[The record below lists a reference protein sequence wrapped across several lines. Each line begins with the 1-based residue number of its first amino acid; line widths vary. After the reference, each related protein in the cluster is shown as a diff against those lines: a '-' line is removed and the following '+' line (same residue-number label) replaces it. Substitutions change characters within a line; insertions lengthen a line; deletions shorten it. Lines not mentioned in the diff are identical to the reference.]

1 MSESQGLDLAPPTPG
16 TEQHG
21 GEARRG
27 LFVRSEVGEGKQV
40 DGNCTLFFKKEILN
54 SWIQTV
60 VGSEDRDGS
69 RGNQGKAN
77 VPPALHN
84 NRLAADVS

>member
-1 MSESQGLDLAPPTPG
+1 MEI
-16 TEQHG
+16 
-21 GEARRG
+21 
-27 LFVRSEVGEGKQV
+27 V
-40 DGNCTLFFKKEILN
+40 LFFFLKEILN
-54 SWIQTV
+54 SWIQTSV